1 MTLTHNLKSYIIDPD
16 IADTK
21 MAVTANMLKPVQL
34 ITIGRFVTSDNNIDI
49 VRDNKIS
56 NLPNLSM
63 K

>member
-1 MTLTHNLKSYIIDPD
+1 MDPD

-21 MAVTANMLKPVQL
+21 ITVTANMLKPVQL
-34 ITIGRFVTSDNNIDI
+34 ITIGRFVTSDSNIDI